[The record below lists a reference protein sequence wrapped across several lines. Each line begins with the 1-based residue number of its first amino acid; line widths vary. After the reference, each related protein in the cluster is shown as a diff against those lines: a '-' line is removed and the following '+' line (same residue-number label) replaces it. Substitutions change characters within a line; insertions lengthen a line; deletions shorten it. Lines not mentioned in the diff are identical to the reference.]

1 MEVLKMEEKIMQILV
16 DLCGDDEILE
26 DRGIDLFDA
35 GLLDSLGTIE
45 LLLEIESQL
54 GVVIQPTEIV
64 REDILTPNKIIE
76 TVSKRL

>member
-1 MEVLKMEEKIMQILV
+1 MEEKIMQILV

-64 REDILTPNKIIE
+64 REHILTPNKIIE

>member
-1 MEVLKMEEKIMQILV
+1 MEEKIMQILV

>member
-1 MEVLKMEEKIMQILV
+1 MEEKIMQILV
-16 DLCGDDEILE
+16 DLCGDDEILQ